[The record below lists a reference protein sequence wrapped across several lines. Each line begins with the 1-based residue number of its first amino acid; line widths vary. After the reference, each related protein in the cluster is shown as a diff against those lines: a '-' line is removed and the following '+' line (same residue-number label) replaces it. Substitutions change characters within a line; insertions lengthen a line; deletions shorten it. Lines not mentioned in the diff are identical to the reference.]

1 MNDKTT
7 ENFRIW
13 LISSQKLQR
22 RSAGDI
28 ISRRK
33 KLLSIIQDPALLS
46 IDQVK
51 AILEEGVILGQFS
64 RSTFNGMIRSEN
76 FFRKFEKNYSIL

>member
-1 MNDKTT
+1 MKDKEI

-33 KLLSIIQDPALLS
+33 KLLSIIQDPTTLS

-51 AILEEGVILGQFS
+51 ALLEEAVIRGQFS
-64 RSTFNGMIRSEN
+64 RATFNGMIRAEN
-76 FFRKFEKNYSIL
+76 FFRKFENDYSI